1 MSSSHNFAI
10 VGAGIAG
17 IACARTLERAGHQ
30 VTVFEKNPVAGGR
43 MASCETPFGS
53 FDYGAQYFTVRDPR
67 LARAME
73 TTPYVCKRW
82 SANAIRVLDPFGQVV
97 EAPLPGADPHWVAA
111 PTMDALV
118 AAWAAPLM
126 RSGAF
131 MPSLRVHRIERD
143 AITQNRWQ
151 LQAQGVDGSQRR
163 FAGFDAVLLALPA
176 SAAQDLLRVSG
187 LAPALVDTLSAVTV
201 APCWSLMLAFPQA
214 QQPGMSR
221 RSVAPVQLRS
231 GGDSLSGLHYATSQP
246 SLSGLTHFGPQWNAA
261 RSIHHRLAW
270 LCRESSKPGRN
281 AVERWTAQA
290 SVDWSQEHL
299 EDDSARVL
307 AKLQKAFSEVTG
319 IRAQPS
325 HAEVYRW
332 RSASTLTPLG
342 QSHLWD
348 AGLRIGLAGDWCLGH
363 RVEDAFV
370 SGLELALAVL

>member
-17 IACARTLERAGHQ
+17 IACARTLEQAGHQ

-73 TTPYVCKRW
+73 TTPDVCKRW
-82 SANAIRVLDPFGQVV
+82 SANAIRVLDAFGQVV
-97 EAPLPGADPHWVAA
+97 EAPLPSNDPHWVAA

-118 AAWAAPLM
+118 GAWADPLT

-143 AITQNRWQ
+143 AIVRNRWQ
-151 LQAQGVDGSQRR
+151 LCAEGVDGSQRR

-214 QQPGMSR
+214 QQPG
-221 RSVAPVQLRS
+221 
-231 GGDSLSGLHYATSQP
+231 
-246 SLSGLTHFGPQWNAA
+246 LTHFGPQWNAA

-299 EDDSARVL
+299 EDDPARVL

-332 RSASTLTPLG
+332 RSASTLTPMG